1 MFELILDFLP
11 FLPGGSRERTDRVVG
26 KLLGGAIA
34 LTPRKAGDIK
44 QALAESGWVD
54 GEILAAG
61 DLRQGREPSLVSMVT
76 GLVLVELLRP
86 RRSKSVPRHF
96 VLAVTRNRVVAF
108 GAVGGGDGVAEEYEL
123 SIRPGERGSWPRES
137 VRLDLRQ
144 GPTSRA
150 ATLVLAGADRV
161 PVWKSN
167 PKKDPSTDEL
177 FELLAAERTLGP
189 PRVVLPA
196 GW

>member
-11 FLPGGSRERTDRVVG
+11 FQPGGSRERSHKVVG
-26 KLLGGAIA
+26 KVLGGAIA
-34 LTPRKAGDIK
+34 LMPGKPDDLE
-44 QALAESGWVD
+44 QALANSGWVD

-61 DLRQGREPSLVSMVT
+61 DLRQGKEPSVASMMT

-86 RRSKSVPRHF
+86 RRSRSVPRHF
-96 VLAVTRNRVVAF
+96 VLAVTSDWVIAF

-137 VRLDLRQ
+137 VRLDAPQ
-144 GPTSRA
+144 GAGSRA
-150 ATLVLAGADRV
+150 ATLVLAGTERI

-177 FELLAAERTLGP
+177 FELLTG
-189 PRVVLPA
+189 
-196 GW
+196 